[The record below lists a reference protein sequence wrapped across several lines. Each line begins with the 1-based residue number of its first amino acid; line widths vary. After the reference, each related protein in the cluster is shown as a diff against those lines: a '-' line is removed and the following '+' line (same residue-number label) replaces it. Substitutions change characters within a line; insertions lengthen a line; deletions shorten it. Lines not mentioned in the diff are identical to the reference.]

1 MKDIIII
8 VLLIIIVAL
17 AALYVYRAK
26 KAGKKCIGCPNGCSC
41 SAKGTENACGGCCG
55 KEK

>member
-8 VLLIIIVAL
+8 VLIAIIVVL
-17 AALYVYRAK
+17 AGLYVYRAK

-41 SAKGTENACGGCCG
+41 SAKGTENACGGCQ
-55 KEK
+55 KK